1 MRTRTRTDSPVGQ
14 RLDLSWDTDSSVGNA
29 QVNDEAVTSPLPQET
44 MQEDKPQET
53 TQETV
58 PATAVPVSPSETP
71 QDMGQESDVAQPSP
85 AESSANNEEKSQEKE
100 ENPLETT
107 LPDASLSPSPAL
119 PVKETESL
127 ASDAFDAPSPEDKQ
141 KNSLTEPD
149 SASLEPQGEIKDDS
163 LDKDASQ
170 SVASSSKTSR
180 KSPMPVNIIPKDE
193 RVGVVLMRNREEAN
207 VKIEDLAKRLNI
219 DPLVIRNLESGDYDS
234 LCRTYG
240 KDNSIYIVMFFKSI
254 GEELGI
260 SKNEIDSLVEKLYA
274 ELATAGHPFDVPLK
288 REDEVTEYKA
298 QGHRRPVKSILPK
311 LIVFALFAICLLIFF
326 LSVVVPYVSRTR
338 SGKEKRIDY
347 VPLIEQPWKSP
358 RTIKPQ
364 QLPVP

>member
-14 RLDLSWDTDSSVGNA
+14 RLDLSWDTDSSVGNT
-29 QVNDEAVTSPLPQET
+29 QTDDSAVPSPLPQET
-44 MQEDKPQET
+44 VQENKS
-53 TQETV
+53 QETV
-58 PATAVPVSPSETP
+58 PATVTPASPSEAS
-71 QDMGQESDVAQPSP
+71 QGIGQESDVALPSP
-85 AESSANNEEKSQEKE
+85 IAPSVNSEEKLQESE
-100 ENPLETT
+100 EPHTEAA
-107 LPDASLSPSPAL
+107 LPAASLPPSPAL
-119 PVKETESL
+119 PVKEKDNL
-127 ASDAFDAPSPEDKQ
+127 ASDSFAAPLSEDKQ
-141 KNSLTEPD
+141 ENTTTEPD
-149 SASLEPQGEIKDDS
+149 SASLEPQGETKDES
-163 LDKDASQ
+163 LDKNASQ
-170 SVASSSKTSR
+170 PGAPSSKTSR

-219 DPLVIRNLESGDYDS
+219 DPLIIRNLESGDYDS

-274 ELATAGHPFDVPLK
+274 ELASAGHPFDVPLK
-288 REDEVTEYKA
+288 REDEVTEYKT

-311 LIVFALFAICLLIFF
+311 LIVFTLFALCLVIFF

-338 SGKEKRIDY
+338 HGAEKHIDY
-347 VPLIEQPWKSP
+347 LPFIEQPWKSP
-358 RTIKPQ
+358 STIKPQ